1 MRITLLFLLS
11 CTFHNENFYTTE
23 GHETRE
29 PKQDKETDGE
39 GSRPQT
45 VKWLREDQV
54 SSACV
59 GTGAGKDSARVL
71 RKKWTISL
79 AKLFNRPEKANE
91 NHQARTLSRDSPWQR
106 RPAGLGAVSM
116 TRHSFS
122 GKCWSGVDGDYERPA
137 PLDLEA

>member
-59 GTGAGKDSARVL
+59 GTGDLKHNKL
-71 RKKWTISL
+71 KK
-79 AKLFNRPEKANE
+79 NNEKAE
-91 NHQARTLSRDSPWQR
+91 QYYTMKEQ
-106 RPAGLGAVSM
+106 
-116 TRHSFS
+116 T
-122 GKCWSGVDGDYERPA
+122 
-137 PLDLEA
+137 

>member
-59 GTGAGKDSARVL
+59 RTGAGKDSARVL
-71 RKKWTISL
+71 RKKWTNLLLNFSIGLKRQMRTTKPARSPGTPHGNAGRL
-79 AKLFNRPEKANE
+79 A
-91 NHQARTLSRDSPWQR
+91 W
-106 RPAGLGAVSM
+106 
-116 TRHSFS
+116 
-122 GKCWSGVDGDYERPA
+122 ERSA
-137 PLDLEA
+137 